1 MKFQISMLILVINW
15 FKICILYLILLTFS
29 YRKSKANL
37 KLMPKMSIF
46 FNSQCGQNSFKI
58 VVFFMH
64 LEFQQMFFKPISLW
78 QTKSK
83 WHIPLR
89 RHIDFCTTYY
99 NFNIIN
105 LTYPTLVTLVFYWPM
120 MCESVPF
127 SREKQTGNVFILGDN
142 SIFRRE
148 DSQREVA
155 FATTEPT

>member
-1 MKFQISMLILVINW
+1 
-15 FKICILYLILLTFS
+15 
-29 YRKSKANL
+29 
-37 KLMPKMSIF
+37 
-46 FNSQCGQNSFKI
+46 
-58 VVFFMH
+58 MH
-64 LEFQQMFFKPISLW
+64 LEFQQKFFNPISLC
-78 QTKSK
+78 QTNSK

-89 RHIDFCTTYY
+89 HHIDFCAAYY
-99 NFNIIN
+99 NYYKVN
-105 LTYPTLVTLVFYWPM
+105 LKNLVTLVFYWPM